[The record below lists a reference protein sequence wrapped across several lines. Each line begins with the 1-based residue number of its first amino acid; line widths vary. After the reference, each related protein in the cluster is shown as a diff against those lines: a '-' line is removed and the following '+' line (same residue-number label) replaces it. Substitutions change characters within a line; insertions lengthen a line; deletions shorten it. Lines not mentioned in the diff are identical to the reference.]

1 LIRGSSTLEEAGEM
15 IDIERKKVLIRDSY
29 GGDALTPE
37 PESYGKMV
45 WRRFRKHKLAMVGL
59 YILLFMYALAIFAP
73 LLATQSYEAVDPPN
87 KLKPPSMEH
96 FMGTDH
102 IGRDVFSR
110 VIWGSRISLSVGF
123 VAAAVAVALGVLIG
137 STAAY
142 FGGRVDD
149 MLMRFTEIIMA
160 FPTFFLLLTI
170 VSIVE
175 RSIFN
180 IMLVIGLTSWPSLAR
195 MVRGQILSLRE
206 QEFTEAARA
215 LGATDARIIFRH
227 ILPNAMAPVIV
238 STTMRIGGAI
248 LSESSLSFLGL
259 GVPEPYPSWGSILN
273 AGRTYLLQA
282 PWITTFPG
290 IFIFLTVLAFNYV
303 GDGLRDALDPRL
315 KD

>member
-1 LIRGSSTLEEAGEM
+1 M

-206 QEFTEAARA
+206 PEFTEAARA

>member
-1 LIRGSSTLEEAGEM
+1 
-15 IDIERKKVLIRDSY
+15 
-29 GGDALTPE
+29 
-37 PESYGKMV
+37 MV

-96 FMGTDH
+96 FMGTAH

>member
-1 LIRGSSTLEEAGEM
+1 M

-170 VSIVE
+170 VFIVE

>member
-1 LIRGSSTLEEAGEM
+1 MA
-15 IDIERKKVLIRDSY
+15 
-29 GGDALTPE
+29 
-37 PESYGKMV
+37 
-45 WRRFRKHKLAMVGL
+45 GL
-59 YILLFMYALAIFAP
+59 YILVFMYTLAIFAP
-73 LLATQSYEAVDPPN
+73 FLATQSYEVVDPPN
-87 KLKPPSMEH
+87 KLLPPSREH
-96 FMGTDH
+96 LMGTDN

-110 VIWGSRISLSVGF
+110 VVWGSRISLAVGF
-123 VAAAVAVALGVLIG
+123 VAAAVAVALGVLVG

-149 MLMRFTEIIMA
+149 ILMRFTEIVMA

-180 IMLVIGLTSWPSLAR
+180 IMLVIGFTSW
-195 MVRGQILSLRE
+195 LRE

-238 STTMRIGGAI
+238 STTIRIGGAI

-259 GVPEPYPSWGSILN
+259 GVPEPFPSWGSILS

>member
-1 LIRGSSTLEEAGEM
+1 M
-15 IDIERKKVLIRDSY
+15 IDIDRKKVLIRDSY

-170 VSIVE
+170 VFIVE

>member
-1 LIRGSSTLEEAGEM
+1 M

>member
-1 LIRGSSTLEEAGEM
+1 MAALEDKRIPIRPHS
-15 IDIERKKVLIRDSY
+15 
-29 GGDALTPE
+29 GGDAMTPV

-45 WRRFRKHKLAMVGL
+45 WRRFKKHKLAMAGL
-59 YILLFMYALAIFAP
+59 YILLFMYAVA
-73 LLATQSYEAVDPPN
+73 LLAPVLAAQSYEAVDPPN
-87 KLKPPSMEH
+87 KLLPPSQKH
-96 FMGTDH
+96 WMGTDY

-110 VIWGSRISLSVGF
+110 VVWGSRISLAVGF
-123 VAAAVAVALGVLIG
+123 VAAGVAVTVGVIVG
-137 STAAY
+137 AIAGY
-142 FGGRVDD
+142 FGGWVDD
-149 MLMRFTEIIMA
+149 LLMRFTEIVMA

-170 VSIVE
+170 ISIVE

-180 IMLVIGLTSWPSLAR
+180 IMLVIGFTSWPSLAR

-227 ILPNAMAPVIV
+227 ILPNALAPVIV
-238 STTMRIGGAI
+238 SATMRIGAAI

-259 GVPEPYPSWGSILN
+259 GVPEPFPSWGSILN

>member
-1 LIRGSSTLEEAGEM
+1 M
-15 IDIERKKVLIRDSY
+15 
-29 GGDALTPE
+29 TPE
-37 PESYGKMV
+37 ASLTGRWSGVASEAQA
-45 WRRFRKHKLAMVGL
+45 AMAGL
-59 YILLFMYALAIFAP
+59 YILLFMYAVAIFAP
-73 LLATQSYEAVDPPN
+73 LLATQSYETVDPPN
-87 KLKPPSMEH
+87 KLKPPSREH
-96 FMGTDH
+96 LMGTDN

-110 VIWGSRISLSVGF
+110 VVWGSRISLSVGF
-123 VAAAVAVALGVLIG
+123 VAAAVAVTLGVIVG

-142 FGGRVDD
+142 LGGRVDD
-149 MLMRFTEIIMA
+149 ILMRFTEVVMA

-180 IMLVIGLTSWPSLAR
+180 IMLVIGFTSWPSLAR

-215 LGATDARIIFRH
+215 LGASDARIIFRH

-290 IFIFLTVLAFNYV
+290 ILIFLTVLAFNYV

>member
-1 LIRGSSTLEEAGEM
+1 MAQTAPDNDRVRANS
-15 IDIERKKVLIRDSY
+15 
-29 GGDALTPE
+29 GGDAMMPE

-45 WRRFRKHKLAMVGL
+45 WRRFKKHKLAMAGL
-59 YILLFMYALAIFAP
+59 YILVFMYTLAIFAP
-73 LLATQSYEAVDPPN
+73 FLATQSYEVVDPPN
-87 KLKPPSMEH
+87 KLLPPSREH
-96 FMGTDH
+96 LMGTDN

-110 VIWGSRISLSVGF
+110 VVWGSRISLAVGF
-123 VAAAVAVALGVLIG
+123 VAAAVAVALGVLVG

-149 MLMRFTEIIMA
+149 ILMRFTEIVMA

-180 IMLVIGLTSWPSLAR
+180 IMLVIGFTSWPSLAR

-238 STTMRIGGAI
+238 STTIRIGGAI

-259 GVPEPYPSWGSILN
+259 GVPEPFPSWGSILS